1 MSPRWVTVTLPLL
14 LAGCVNHPN
23 TWMPQG
29 ERKPF
34 LGPEP
39 KDHTAA
45 VDLNK
50 QTAKETVRLYRDNA
64 QRVKVTCDGTV
75 RVFVNARAVGAGAC
89 PISAAI
95 PAGTLVPKTV
105 PVIEIEADAPVLL
118 KRVELEP

>member
-1 MSPRWVTVTLPLL
+1 MTARWRVLTLPLL

-39 KDHTAA
+39 KDHAAA

-50 QTAKETVRLYRDNA
+50 QTAKQTVRLYRDNA
-64 QRVKVTCDGTV
+64 QRVKVSCDGTV

-89 PISAAI
+89 PIDATI

>member
-1 MSPRWVTVTLPLL
+1 MSRLHCVLLAALL

-39 KDHTAA
+39 KDHPAA
-45 VDLNK
+45 RDLNK

-64 QRVKVTCDGTV
+64 RQVTVTCDGSV

-89 PISAAI
+89 PINATL
-95 PAGTLVPKTV
+95 PAGTLLPGTV

-118 KRVELEP
+118 QRVALEP